1 MKGNG
6 VRVQKN
12 TVMNWIDEDAHIVA
26 PQSVESLEQIA
37 LLTNDTDMFDHA
49 AEYFEACR
57 RIRRVRKDI
66 LRELGT
72 AIIKFLEGQEAPD
85 GIIPLE
91 IRERLGTLAAV
102 LRIETII
109 RITDWCRLT

>member
-1 MKGNG
+1 
-6 VRVQKN
+6 
-12 TVMNWIDEDAHIVA
+12 
-26 PQSVESLEQIA
+26 
-37 LLTNDTDMFDHA
+37 MFDHA

-102 LRIETII
+102 LRIEMII
-109 RITDWCRLT
+109 KDNRSVPTYMTNRPLDLDGGL